1 MQITAVISAHND
13 NSKAYN
19 LTAVVASLHSPTD
32 YSMYVQN
39 FTHMVRTP
47 GPAAAQRAATAADPL
62 EHSRLAS
69 RVTPCVCL
77 QSILGRPRPQHD
89 AEAMLRPSPRRRCTS
104 RRCSPTRS
112 AQLSTSSACRPRCP
126 PATSSWQCTSC
137 TRTPQAAISRTWPLT
152 GPLMWWRSQASL
164 TGEPSSCTS

>member
-62 EHSRLAS
+62 STVGWPAESR
-69 RVTPCVCL
+69 
-77 QSILGRPRPQHD
+77 H
-89 AEAMLRPSPRRRCTS
+89 
-104 RRCSPTRS
+104 
-112 AQLSTSSACRPRCP
+112 ACACN
-126 PATSSWQCTSC
+126 
-137 TRTPQAAISRTWPLT
+137 
-152 GPLMWWRSQASL
+152 
-164 TGEPSSCTS
+164 PSSVGHGRSSMPKLCCAHHRVAGVLQGGAAQPGALS